1 MKKSAFTLV
10 EILIVVIL
18 FGLLSGIILKTYTT
32 ITKVAFRIEQDKE
45 LAKETLVLSQ
55 VLQNIAAEATID
67 YSKYTDL
74 KNTNGIVDTLYL
86 TGGQWDETQLF
97 STWNCEEAVKLYD
110 EDYNSSQSEE
120 SNTKNEKSD
129 FSSCKLM
136 LKRGEQ
142 EFALLWTEKLLQ
154 SKMHFKV
161 IPYQSTIEA
170 ITITW
175 DSILWKPWFWI
186 LGAVYSPFYNPKK
199 RSNSSIL
206 PIQLFFGLHGATPNL
221 YELKETSDE
230 D

>member
-10 EILIVVIL
+10 EILIVIVL

-32 ITKVAFRIEQDKE
+32 ITKVAFRMEQDKE

-67 YSKYTDL
+67 YSQYHDL
-74 KNTNGIVDTLYL
+74 KNTNGITDTLYL
-86 TGGQWDETQLF
+86 TGGQRTGTQLF
-97 STWNCEEAVKLYD
+97 STWNCENARNLYD
-110 EDYNSSQSEE
+110 EKYRENKEG
-120 SNTKNEKSD
+120 NAD

-136 LKRGEQ
+136 LKKENQ
-142 EFALLWTEKLLQ
+142 EFALLGTGKFLQ
-154 SKMHFKV
+154 SRMQFKV
-161 IPYQSTIEA
+161 IPYTSALESLKWWTTA
-170 ITITW
+170 A
-175 DSILWKPWFWI
+175 KPWFWI
-186 LGAVYSPFYNPKK
+186 LGAVYSPFYDPQK

>member
-10 EILIVVIL
+10 EILIVVVL

-32 ITKVAFRIEQDKE
+32 ITKVAFRMEQDKE

-67 YSKYTDL
+67 YSQYHDL
-74 KNTNGIVDTLYL
+74 KNTNGITDTLYL
-86 TGGQWDETQLF
+86 TGGQRTGTQLF
-97 STWNCEEAVKLYD
+97 STWNCENARNLYD
-110 EDYNSSQSEE
+110 EKYRENKEG
-120 SNTKNEKSD
+120 NAD

-136 LKRGEQ
+136 LKREEQ
-142 EFALLWTEKLLQ
+142 EVALLWTEKLLQ

-186 LGAVYSPFYNPKK
+186 LGAVYSPFYDPQK

-206 PIQLFFGLHGATPNL
+206 PIQLFFGLQGATPNL
-221 YELKETSDE
+221 YELKKTSDE